1 MSFPSTLTAG
11 EIIQQAKKIE
21 QEAQRKAREEAER
34 KRIQK
39 LEQLAQQE
47 NIAWA
52 KVNSLLDQKR
62 STAYSEATELLVELY
77 ELAEFKNQ
85 ELNYQQRFQAI
96 CTKYGKSVALME
108 RFRRAGL
115 L

>member
-39 LEQLAQQE
+39 LEQE